1 MERVLTRSQNQ
12 GKESRRMKN
21 EVWKNSPF
29 GEESIFHPK
38 YSSEV
43 SNTNLPKV
51 TLLDSR
57 QSFLPINEKVLI
69 TLEVDWS
76 IKYEKNTFDIYIK
89 SNTDQVELSTSIFND
104 VKQGWRLR
112 TYVKAKKEINA
123 ILTIYVNGVKSNNI
137 SITFSQAANDDID
150 AAKDKNSVRREI
162 YLTFDDGLESGTE
175 EILKLL
181 KELNVRATFF
191 LIGKRIES
199 MYNRDPDKCLS
210 LMKEIFENHCVGNH
224 SYSHANEWYS
234 SYYRNG
240 GVVYDVKNGKELR
253 RSVVDDFH
261 LSKDIILHY
270 FEKAKGTPFPK
281 KEFSEK
287 VPLSKNQ
294 KKGVLRFPGSNT
306 WFLKNRFIDIKKTN
320 RGNHWSLGEKD
331 TKEEAAVLGNLYNI
345 FGWDIEWK
353 MSLPHSSELQSNA
366 ITERHNNKTLIY
378 SNIKHTDPYFDLYS
392 KEYVNYDR
400 PVQTVKQIKDE
411 ILDFAFH
418 SNIPFDDKSKS
429 SGKVVILMHDRM
441 FRNGKIKEN
450 KNINLEDTTELDK
463 LKELI
468 EYFKGINAKFKTVD
482 EY

>member
-1 MERVLTRSQNQ
+1 
-12 GKESRRMKN
+12 MKN
-21 EVWKNSPF
+21 DVWKNSPF

-38 YSSEV
+38 HNNI
-43 SNTNLPKV
+43 SNKSLPKI

-57 QSFLPINEKVLI
+57 QSFLPINETVLI
-69 TLEVDWS
+69 TLEIDWS
-76 IKYEKNTFDIYIK
+76 IKYENSSFDIYIK
-89 SNTDQVELSTSIFND
+89 SNTNQVELSTNTFND
-104 VKQGWRLR
+104 VKQGWRLK
-112 TYVKAKKEINA
+112 TYVEAKKEIQA
-123 ILTIYVNGVKSNNI
+123 VLIIYVNGVITNNI
-137 SITFSQAANDDID
+137 SITFSRAANDDIN
-150 AAKDKNSVRREI
+150 AAKDKNTVRREI

-175 EILKLL
+175 EILELL

-210 LMKEIFENHCVGNH
+210 LMKDIFENHCVGNH
-224 SYSHANEWYS
+224 SYSHANEWYT

-240 GVVYDVKNGKELR
+240 GVVYDEKNGKELR

-270 FEKAKGTPFPK
+270 FEKANGIPFPK

-294 KKGVLRFPGSNT
+294 KNGVLRFPGSNT
-306 WFLKNRFIDIKKTN
+306 WFLKNRFINIKKTN

-331 TKEEAAVLGNLYNI
+331 TKEEAAVLGYFYNI

-353 MSLPHSSELQSNA
+353 MSLPLSSELQANA
-366 ITERHNNKTLIY
+366 IKERHNNKTLIY
-378 SNIKHTDPYFDLYS
+378 SDINHTDPNFDLYS
-392 KEYVNYDR
+392 KEYIHYDR
-400 PVQTVKQIKDE
+400 PVQTVKQMKDE

-418 SNIPFDDKSKS
+418 SEVPFDSKSKS
-429 SGKVVILMHDRM
+429 SGKVVLLMHDRM
-441 FRNGKIKEN
+441 FRNGKIT
-450 KNINLEDTTELDK
+450 KNNTVNIEDTTELDK
-463 LKELI
+463 LRELI
-468 EYFKGINAKFKTVD
+468 EYLKKINAKFKTVD